1 MLQIKRYIAL
11 ALMLAGTIATNSL
24 PAFGQAVPFT
34 ATLGQSSSCTI
45 VVNRNGSM
53 VPNGAKTVL
62 SSKLPGGESGEAL
75 VTPQNGIYTVSAN
88 TYGVWRRAPE
98 SLAAPNTTFQPS
110 HSGTYR
116 GRNLYGE
123 RTTPIRLRA
132 RNNRIAYLMDIH
144 LIARKD
150 PGFSFAQGGYSSEVS
165 VLCE

>member
-1 MLQIKRYIAL
+1 MFKSNSFIAL
-11 ALMLAGTIATNSL
+11 AAGLLMASHA
-24 PAFGQAVPFT
+24 PAFGNGLPFT
-34 ATLGQSSSCTI
+34 ATIGQSSSCTI
-45 VVNRNGSM
+45 VVNRNGSL
-53 VPNGAKTVL
+53 VPNASASVL

-88 TYGVWRRAPE
+88 HYGIWRSGPE
-98 SLAAPNTTFQPS
+98 PLNAPNTTFQPS

-132 RNNRIAYLMDIH
+132 RNNRISYLMDID
-144 LIARKD
+144 LVATKD
-150 PGFSFAQGGYSSEVS
+150 PGFSFAEGSYQSEVA